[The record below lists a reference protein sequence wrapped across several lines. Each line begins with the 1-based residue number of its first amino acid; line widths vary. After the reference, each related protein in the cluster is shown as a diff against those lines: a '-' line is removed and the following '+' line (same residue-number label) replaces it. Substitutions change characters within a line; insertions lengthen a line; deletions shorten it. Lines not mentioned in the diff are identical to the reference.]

1 MEQGESIM
9 RKAFALLVIVASLSL
24 FIPSAFPAYDSA
36 AVKAAME
43 KLPQHMTDIQTKSA
57 ARDYYGAAEGFMEVA
72 RLIKKLDVIVPVKG
86 EKAIWD
92 QNHRNLINAAF
103 KGIGACGAQNDAAI
117 KEAIKE
123 LIKYR
128 NESHKIFK

>member
-1 MEQGESIM
+1 M
-9 RKAFALLVIVASLSL
+9 RKAFALLVTFVSLFL
-24 FIPSAFPAYDSA
+24 FIPLAFSAYDSA

-43 KLPQHMTDIQTKSA
+43 KMPQHMTDIQTKLA
-57 ARDYYGAAEGFMEVA
+57 ARDYYGAAEDFMEIA

-92 QNHRNLINAAF
+92 QDHRNFINAAF
-103 KGIGACGAQNDAAI
+103 KGIGACGAQNDVAI
-117 KEAIKE
+117 KEAIQE

-128 NESHKIFK
+128 TEGHKLFK

>member
-1 MEQGESIM
+1 M
-9 RKAFALLVIVASLSL
+9 RKALALLVIVASLSL
-24 FIPSAFPAYDSA
+24 FIPPAFPAYDST

-43 KLPQHMTDIQTKSA
+43 KMPQHITDIQTKWT
-57 ARDYYGAAEGFMEVA
+57 ARDYYGAAEGFIEIA
-72 RLIKKLDVIVPVKG
+72 RLIKKLDIIVPVKG

-92 QNHRNLINAAF
+92 RIHRNLINAAF

-117 KEAIKE
+117 KETLQE

-128 NESHKIFK
+128 TEGHKLFK

>member
-1 MEQGESIM
+1 MKQEESIM

-24 FIPSAFPAYDSA
+24 FIPPAFAAYDSA
-36 AVKAAME
+36 AVKAAMAE
-43 KLPQHMTDIQTKSA
+43 IPRHMTDIQAKSA
-57 ARDYYGAAEGFMEVA
+57 SHDYYGAAEGFMEIA

-92 QNHRNLINAAF
+92 QDHRNFINAAF
-103 KGIGACGAQNDAAI
+103 KGIGACGAQNDVAI
-117 KEAIKE
+117 KEAIQE

-128 NESHKIFK
+128 TEGHKLFK

>member
-1 MEQGESIM
+1 M
-9 RKAFALLVIVASLSL
+9 RKAFALLAAIASFSF
-24 FIPSAFPAYDSA
+24 FITPVFSAYDSV

-43 KLPQHMTDIQTKSA
+43 KMPQHMTDIQTKLA
-57 ARDYYGAAEGFMEVA
+57 ARDYYGAAEGFMEIA
-72 RLIKKLDVIVPVKG
+72 RLFKKLDVIVPEKG

-92 QNHRNLINAAF
+92 QVHRSLINAAF

-117 KEAIKE
+117 KEAIQE

-128 NESHKIFK
+128 TEGHKLFK

>member
-1 MEQGESIM
+1 MEQEESIM
-9 RKAFALLVIVASLSL
+9 RKAFALLVTVASLSL
-24 FIPSAFPAYDSA
+24 FIPPAFSAYDSA
-36 AVKAAME
+36 TVKAAME
-43 KLPQHMTDIQTKSA
+43 KMPQHMTDIQTKLA
-57 ARDYYGAAEGFMEVA
+57 ARDYYGTAEGFMEIA

-92 QNHRNLINAAF
+92 QDHRNLINAAF

-117 KEAIKE
+117 KEAIQE

-128 NESHKIFK
+128 TEGHKLFK

>member
-1 MEQGESIM
+1 M
-9 RKAFALLVIVASLSL
+9 RKAFALLVAIAALSL
-24 FIPSAFPAYDSA
+24 FITPAFSAYDSA

-43 KLPQHMTDIQTKSA
+43 KMPQHMTDIQTKLA
-57 ARDYYGAAEGFMEVA
+57 ARDYYGAAEGFMEIA
-72 RLIKKLDVIVPVKG
+72 RLFKKLDVIAPVKG

-92 QNHRNLINAAF
+92 QVHRNLINAAF

-117 KEAIKE
+117 KEAIQE

-128 NESHKIFK
+128 TEGHKLFK